1 MRRESVAGLR
11 VRNFSPDWGLRG
23 VPVKGGKT
31 RDIPLPTVVRQYLG
45 QYIDNIVAKENDPL
59 TADTPI
65 FWSDAGVRADPAASA
80 ESGGELLRIESAGGV
95 ELAGRDAL
103 RV

>member
-45 QYIDNIVAKENDPL
+45 QYIDNIVAKEMIRSLL
-59 TADTPI
+59 TRRSSGPPT
-65 FWSDAGVRADPAASA
+65 AGGMSER
-80 ESGGELLRIESAGGV
+80 SGGR
-95 ELAGRDAL
+95 
-103 RV
+103 